1 MESTSTTTDLAH
13 ALKEQHQI
21 PPQDSVLIVPQ
32 HVNLDVVYWLE
43 IEEAVFDDANA
54 L

>member
-1 MESTSTTTDLAH
+1 MESASTTTELAH

-32 HVNLDVVYWLE
+32 ELNLDVVDWLE
-43 IEEAVFDDANA
+43 IEEAALDDENA